1 MVNQFI
7 SLTLE
12 QPIPDNCGQ
21 CPFVDTSIDDH
32 AYCPSLGDISDWY
45 GEIEEFRNKRGWT
58 RRHPDCKL
66 QTWEAQ
72 RMLRFFVENEHVE
85 ITPLMRK
92 LSTPEVRE
100 STRKLMESSAENAS
114 LIQAAV
120 EEKFKKS
127 LTPPDEVREAFREL
141 VRNDLNEP
149 VLYEYADTISVWFE
163 NEKNSDE
170 AALLMN
176 AMMREFNDRALRI
189 LLGSFSDNGT
199 PIHHGLIIERI
210 SECLFKE
217 DKRLA
222 QAAAI
227 CLIGCCKRRDLVQHA
242 VEANPSNMNLIRG
255 ILELDSEEGEV
266 QDADH

>member
-1 MVNQFI
+1 M
-7 SLTLE
+7 
-12 QPIPDNCGQ
+12 PDNCSQ
-21 CPFVDTSIDDH
+21 CPFSDTSIEDH
-32 AYCPSLGDISDWY
+32 AYCPSLGDISEWY
-45 GEIEEFRNKRGWT
+45 EEVEEFHNKQGGT
-58 RRHPDCKL
+58 SRHPDCKL

-72 RMLRFFVENEHVE
+72 RMLRFVVDGTKSS
-85 ITPLMRK
+85 ITPLGK
-92 LSTPEVRE
+92 KISTPEVRE

-120 EEKFKKS
+120 EEEFKKS

-176 AMMREFNDRALRI
+176 SMMREFNDRALRI

-199 PIHHGLIIERI
+199 PVHHVLIIERI

-242 VEANPSNMNLIRG
+242 VEANPPNMNLIRG
-255 ILELDSEEGEV
+255 ILELDSAVDEE
-266 QDADH
+266 QDDK